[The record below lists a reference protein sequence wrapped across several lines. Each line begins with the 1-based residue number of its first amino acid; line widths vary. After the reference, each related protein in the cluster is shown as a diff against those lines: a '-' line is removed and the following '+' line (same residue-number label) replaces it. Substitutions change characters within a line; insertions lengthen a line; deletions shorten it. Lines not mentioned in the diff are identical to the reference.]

1 MGLNT
6 HILFICF
13 FLLYLC
19 LWISK
24 SQIKV
29 GELNMFN
36 FFKKKTQPV
45 EEAKNNFEVE
55 LTASILAYEIAR
67 SDGDISE
74 SELSL
79 LYDEIKKISAKV
91 GKKEEKILEIIEE
104 YSKNS
109 VSFYEFINDINK
121 DYSKEDKLSLIQF
134 LFDVAY
140 ADKILEVSEERL
152 IRRIADLIK
161 IKDIEVLKI
170 KDISKNKN

>member
-1 MGLNT
+1 
-6 HILFICF
+6 
-13 FLLYLC
+13 
-19 LWISK
+19 
-24 SQIKV
+24 
-29 GELNMFN
+29 MFN

-45 EEAKNNFEVE
+45 KETKNNFEIE

-79 LYDEIKKISAKV
+79 LYDVIKEISAKV

-121 DYSKEDKLSLIQF
+121 DYSKEDKLSLIRF
-134 LFDVAY
+134 LYDVAY